1 MLLLMLL
8 AAAAATAAARA
19 TKAALDPTC
28 SCSSFCNGT
37 CAAASAGK
45 PVKLAVYRLTPVIF

>member
-8 AAAAATAAARA
+8 AAAATAAARA